1 MIFKEWLLLNENIEA
16 NFDDWLK
23 DIIKY
28 EKPAEATILR
38 SLGLYVAEYPKD
50 YSLSLGVDKD
60 GKPILAEP
68 VGSIVFAFSTRF
80 KKYKDI
86 IIKVLKSKH
95 LENLNWL
102 SFSIGYLAVKK
113 FLEEDLEL
121 AIDVTKRR
129 IDNRELPK
137 SEIGQKGWMEI
148 GKEAQQ
154 YVTEY
159 LRAQQE
165 LSNRQ
170 KLKLKKSGD
179 TLEEDESLIKLIADE
194 NDLKLYYLPKVID
207 KSNTEQNYKQLETN
221 KTQIEGRKRI
231 LCKYGKGT
239 DWCTANPSG
248 EYDRYY
254 AGNDIYIIHENDV
267 PKYQFTSCLTGNP
280 QFMDK
285 KDNHVT
291 DIELGVKELL
301 EKYISKETNCYDFK
315 IIFPDIESYK
325 KNKDRKVSAKNIKDL
340 IATDEFKKL
349 PPQEAKEFIKEIDV
363 ENMTAEDTMDL
374 IKSLPDRGADYFD
387 DKTINTLIS
396 RFQYG
401 YYDELDKKL
410 SSDRLQKFLNNYK
423 NNNYD
428 YPKDSEDYIQ
438 GSQDSRKKTIRQIL
452 SNAHNT
458 SNSLRILKFL
468 TKKINFGSQE
478 SYTVFD
484 TMMGIITKSYRE
496 GMIDKKDVVIYLF
509 SYLARDLG
517 KSNINQIDL
526 NRLQQRMNIELTPEN
541 GKYKI
546 TMPEED
552 YKSARY
558 LMALFLKNHS
568 DKII

>member
-1 MIFKEWLLLNENIEA
+1 MIFKEWLSLNENIEA
-16 NFDDWLK
+16 NIDDWLK
-23 DIIKY
+23 AIVKYAKPNERDMLYHLGISPDNTPEQSQAGDIVH
-28 EKPAEATILR
+28 EFNNR
-38 SLGLYVAEYPKD
+38 
-50 YSLSLGVDKD
+50 LSRWKH
-60 GKPILAEP
+60 
-68 VGSIVFAFSTRF
+68 
-80 KKYKDI
+80 I
-86 IIKVLKSKH
+86 IIKVLGEKQ

-102 SFSIGYLAVKK
+102 SFSIGYLVAKT
-113 FLEEDLEL
+113 FQEEDLEL

-137 SEIGQKGWMEI
+137 SEIGQKGWMTI
-148 GKEAQQ
+148 GREAQR

-165 LSNRQ
+165 ISNRQ

-179 TLEEDESLIKLIADE
+179 TLEEDESLIKLTANE
-194 NDLKLYYLPKVID
+194 NDFKLYYLPKVID
-207 KSNTEQNYKQLETN
+207 KSNTEQNYNQLETN

-239 DWCTANPSG
+239 DWCTANPGG

-254 AGNDIYIIHENDV
+254 AANDIYIIHENDV
-267 PKYQFTSCLTGNP
+267 PKYQFTSCLTGGST
-280 QFMDK
+280 QFMDI
-285 KDNHVT
+285 KDNHVA
-291 DIELGVKELL
+291 DIELKVKELL
-301 EKYISKETNCYDFK
+301 EKHVLKETNCYDFK
-315 IIFPDIESYK
+315 IIFPNIESYK
-325 KNKDRKVSAKNIKDL
+325 KNKDRRVSAKNIKDL

-349 PPQEAKEFIKEIDV
+349 PPQEAKEFLQEINI
-363 ENMTAEDTMDL
+363 ENMTAKDTMDL

-387 DKTINTLIS
+387 DKTISDLIL

-401 YYDELDKKL
+401 YYDELDEKL
-410 SSDRLQKFLNNYK
+410 SGDRLQKFLNNYK

-478 SYTVFD
+478 SYTAFD
-484 TMMGIITKSYRE
+484 TIIGMITKSYRE
-496 GMIDKKDVVIYLF
+496 GMIDKKDIAIYLF
-509 SYLARDLG
+509 SNLARDLG

>member
-16 NFDDWLK
+16 NIDDWLEAIVK
-23 DIIKY
+23 YAKPNERDMLYHLGISPDTPEQSSTPGRWALGDIVY
-28 EKPAEATILR
+28 EFNNR
-38 SLGLYVAEYPKD
+38 
-50 YSLSLGVDKD
+50 LSGWKH
-60 GKPILAEP
+60 
-68 VGSIVFAFSTRF
+68 
-80 KKYKDI
+80 I
-86 IIKVLKSKH
+86 IIKVLGEKQ

-102 SFSIGYLAVKK
+102 SFSIGYLVAKT
-113 FLEEDLEL
+113 FHEEDLEL

-137 SEIGQKGWMEI
+137 SEIGQKGWMTI
-148 GKEAQQ
+148 GREAQR

-159 LRAQQE
+159 LRSQQE

-179 TLEEDESLIKLIADE
+179 TLEEDENLIKLIANE
-194 NDLKLYYLPKVID
+194 NNLKLYYLPKVID
-207 KSNTEQNYKQLETN
+207 KSNDAEQNYNQLETN

-254 AGNDIYIIHENDV
+254 AANDIYIIHENDV
-267 PKYQFTSCLTGNP
+267 PKYQFTSCLTGGSP
-280 QFMDK
+280 QFMDV
-285 KDNHVT
+285 KDNYVT
-291 DIELGVKELL
+291 DMELKLKELL
-301 EKYISKETNCYDFK
+301 EKHVLKETNCYDFK

-340 IATDEFKKL
+340 IGTDEFKKL
-349 PPQEAKEFIKEIDV
+349 PPQEAKEFIKEIDI
-363 ENMTAEDTMDL
+363 ENMTAKDTMDL
-374 IKSLPDRGADYFD
+374 IKILPEKGADYFD
-387 DKTINTLIS
+387 DKTINTLIL
-396 RFQYG
+396 RFQYDF
-401 YYDELDKKL
+401 YDELNEKL
-410 SSDRLQKFLNNYK
+410 SGDRLQKFLNNYK

-458 SNSLRILKFL
+458 SASIRILRFL

-478 SYTVFD
+478 SYTAFD
-484 TMMGIITKSYRE
+484 TIIGMITKSYRE

-526 NRLQQRMNIELTPEN
+526 NRLQQRMNIELKPEN

-552 YKSARY
+552 YNSARY

>member
-16 NFDDWLK
+16 NIDDWLK
-23 DIIKY
+23 AIVKYAKPNEREMLYHLGISPDNTPEQSQQGDIVHEFKNRLIRWKY
-28 EKPAEATILR
+28 IIVRVLGEKQ
-38 SLGLYVAEYPKD
+38 
-50 YSLSLGVDKD
+50 
-60 GKPILAEP
+60 
-68 VGSIVFAFSTRF
+68 
-80 KKYKDI
+80 
-86 IIKVLKSKH
+86 

-102 SFSIGYLAVKK
+102 SFSIGYLVAKT
-113 FLEEDLEL
+113 FQEEDLEL

-148 GKEAQQ
+148 GREAQR
-154 YVTEY
+154 YVAEY
-159 LRAQQE
+159 LRSQQE

-179 TLEEDESLIKLIADE
+179 TLEEDDNLIKLIANE

-207 KSNTEQNYKQLETN
+207 KSKDVEQNYNQLETN

-267 PKYQFTSCLTGNP
+267 PKYQFTSCLTGGNP
-280 QFMDK
+280 QFMDV

-291 DIELGVKELL
+291 DVELKVKELL
-301 EKYISKETNCYDFK
+301 EKHVLKETNCYDFK

-325 KNKDRKVSAKNIKDL
+325 KNKDRRVSAKNIKDL

-349 PPQEAKEFIKEIDV
+349 PPQEAKEFIQEIDI
-363 ENMTAEDTMDL
+363 ENMTAKDTMDL

-387 DKTINTLIS
+387 DKTINDLIL

-401 YYDELDKKL
+401 YYDELNEKL
-410 SSDRLQKFLNNYK
+410 SGDRLQKFLNNYK

-428 YPKDSEDYIQ
+428 YPKDSEDYIE

-478 SYTVFD
+478 SYTAFD
-484 TMMGIITKSYRE
+484 TMMGMITKSYRE

-509 SYLARDLG
+509 SNLARDLG

>member
-1 MIFKEWLLLNENIEA
+1 MIFKEWLLLNENIES

-23 DIIKY
+23 AIIKY
-28 EKPAEATILR
+28 AKLNEKDILWA
-38 SLGLYVAEYPKD
+38 LGLD
-50 YSLSLGVDKD
+50 DDGLSPL
-60 GKPILAEP
+60 LAEK
-68 VGSIVFAFSTRF
+68 S
-80 KKYKDI
+80 I
-86 IIKVLKSKH
+86 IIRVLGRKH

-102 SFSIGYLAVKK
+102 SFSIGYLSVKRR
-113 FLEEDLEL
+113 FQEEDLEL

-148 GKEAQQ
+148 GKEAQTH
-154 YVTEY
+154 VTEY
-159 LRAQQE
+159 LRSQQE

-179 TLEEDESLIKLIADE
+179 TLEEDDDLRKLIANE

-254 AGNDIYIIHENDV
+254 AVNDIYIVHENDI
-267 PKYQFTSCLTGNP
+267 PKYQFTSCLTGGSP
-280 QFMDK
+280 QFMDV

-291 DIELGVKELL
+291 DMELKVKELL
-301 EKYISKETNCYDFK
+301 EKHVLKETNCYDFK

-340 IATDEFKKL
+340 IVTDEFKKL
-349 PPQEAKEFIKEIDV
+349 PPQEAKEFIQDIDI
-363 ENMTAEDTMDL
+363 ENLTAKDTMDL
-374 IKSLPDRGADYFD
+374 IKILPEKGADYFD

-401 YYDELDKKL
+401 FYDELSEKL
-410 SSDRLQKFLNNYK
+410 SGDRLQKFLNNYK

-458 SNSLRILKFL
+458 YNALRILKFL

-484 TMMGIITKSYRE
+484 TILGIITNSYRE
-496 GMIDKKDVVIYLF
+496 GMIDKKDVSILF
-509 SYLARDLG
+509 SDLARDLG
-517 KSNINQIDL
+517 QNNVNQIDL

-546 TMPEED
+546 TMPEEN
-552 YKSARY
+552 YNSARY
-558 LMALFLKNHS
+558 IMALFLKNHS

>member
-1 MIFKEWLLLNENIEA
+1 MIFKEWLLLNENIES

-23 DIIKY
+23 AIIKY
-28 EKPAEATILR
+28 AKLNEKDILWA
-38 SLGLYVAEYPKD
+38 LGLD
-50 YSLSLGVDKD
+50 DDGLSPL
-60 GKPILAEP
+60 LAEK
-68 VGSIVFAFSTRF
+68 S
-80 KKYKDI
+80 I
-86 IIKVLKSKH
+86 IIRVLGRKH

-102 SFSIGYLAVKK
+102 SFSIGYLSVKRR
-113 FLEEDLEL
+113 FQEEDLEL

-148 GKEAQQ
+148 GKEAQTH
-154 YVTEY
+154 VTEY
-159 LRAQQE
+159 LRSQQE

-179 TLEEDESLIKLIADE
+179 TLEEDDDLIKLIANE

-254 AGNDIYIIHENDV
+254 AVNDIYIVHENDI
-267 PKYQFTSCLTGNP
+267 PKYQFTSCLTGGSP
-280 QFMDK
+280 QFMDV

-291 DIELGVKELL
+291 DMELKVKELL
-301 EKYISKETNCYDFK
+301 EKHVLKETNCYDFK

-340 IATDEFKKL
+340 IVTDEFKKL
-349 PPQEAKEFIKEIDV
+349 PPQEAKEFIQDIDI
-363 ENMTAEDTMDL
+363 ENLTAKDTMDL
-374 IKSLPDRGADYFD
+374 IKILPEKGADYFD

-401 YYDELDKKL
+401 FYDELSEKL
-410 SSDRLQKFLNNYK
+410 SGDRLQKFLNNYK

-458 SNSLRILKFL
+458 YNALRILKFL

-484 TMMGIITKSYRE
+484 TILGIITNSYRE
-496 GMIDKKDVVIYLF
+496 GMIDKKDVSILF
-509 SYLARDLG
+509 SDLARDLG
-517 KSNINQIDL
+517 QNNVNQIDL

-546 TMPEED
+546 TMPEEN
-552 YKSARY
+552 YNSARY
-558 LMALFLKNHS
+558 IMALFLKNHS

>member
-23 DIIKY
+23 AIIKY
-28 EKPAEATILR
+28 AKLNEKDILWA
-38 SLGLYVAEYPKD
+38 LGLD
-50 YSLSLGVDKD
+50 DDDGLSPL
-60 GKPILAEP
+60 LAEK
-68 VGSIVFAFSTRF
+68 S
-80 KKYKDI
+80 I
-86 IIKVLKSKH
+86 IIRVLGRKH

-102 SFSIGYLAVKK
+102 SFSIGYLSVKRR
-113 FLEEDLEL
+113 FQEEDLEL

-137 SEIGQKGWMEI
+137 SEIGQKGWMTI

-154 YVTEY
+154 HVTEY
-159 LRAQQE
+159 LRSQQE

-179 TLEEDESLIKLIADE
+179 TLEEDDNLIKLIANE

-207 KSNTEQNYKQLETN
+207 KSNTEQNYNQLETN

-254 AGNDIYIIHENDV
+254 AANDIYIIHENDV
-267 PKYQFTSCLTGNP
+267 PKYQFTSCLTGGSP
-280 QFMDK
+280 QFMDV

-291 DIELGVKELL
+291 DVELKVKELL
-301 EKYISKETNCYDFK
+301 EKHVLKETNCYDFK

-325 KNKDRKVSAKNIKDL
+325 KNKDRRVSAKNIKDL

-349 PPQEAKEFIKEIDV
+349 PPQEAKEFIQEIDI
-363 ENMTAEDTMDL
+363 ENMTAKDTMDL

-387 DKTINTLIS
+387 DKTINDLIL

-401 YYDELDKKL
+401 YYDELNEKL
-410 SSDRLQKFLNNYK
+410 SGDRLQKFLNNYK

-428 YPKDSEDYIQ
+428 YPKDSEDYIE

-478 SYTVFD
+478 SYTAFD
-484 TMMGIITKSYRE
+484 TMMGMITKSYRE

>member
-23 DIIKY
+23 AIIKY
-28 EKPAEATILR
+28 AKLNEKDILWA
-38 SLGLYVAEYPKD
+38 LGLD
-50 YSLSLGVDKD
+50 DDDGLSPL
-60 GKPILAEP
+60 LAEK
-68 VGSIVFAFSTRF
+68 S
-80 KKYKDI
+80 I
-86 IIKVLKSKH
+86 IIRVLGRKH

-102 SFSIGYLAVKK
+102 SFSIGYLSVKRR
-113 FLEEDLEL
+113 FQEEDLEL

-137 SEIGQKGWMEI
+137 SEIGQKGWMTI

-154 YVTEY
+154 HVTEY
-159 LRAQQE
+159 LRSQQE

-179 TLEEDESLIKLIADE
+179 TLEEDDNLIKLIANE

-207 KSNTEQNYKQLETN
+207 KSNTEQNYNQLETN

-254 AGNDIYIIHENDV
+254 AANDIYIIHENDV
-267 PKYQFTSCLTGNP
+267 PKYQFTSCLTGGNP
-280 QFMDK
+280 QFMDV

-291 DIELGVKELL
+291 DVELKVKELL
-301 EKYISKETNCYDFK
+301 EKHVLKETNCYDFK

-325 KNKDRKVSAKNIKDL
+325 KNKDRRVSAKNIKDL

-349 PPQEAKEFIKEIDV
+349 PPQEAKEFIQEIDI
-363 ENMTAEDTMDL
+363 ENMTAKDTMDL

-387 DKTINTLIS
+387 DKTINDLIL

-401 YYDELDKKL
+401 YYDELNEKL
-410 SSDRLQKFLNNYK
+410 SGDRLQKFLNNYK

-428 YPKDSEDYIQ
+428 YPKDSEDYIE

-478 SYTVFD
+478 SYTAFD
-484 TMMGIITKSYRE
+484 TMMGMITKSYRE

-509 SYLARDLG
+509 SNLARDLG

>member
-23 DIIKY
+23 AILKYAKPNERDMLYHLGISPDNTPEQSQQGDIVHEFKNRLIRWKY
-28 EKPAEATILR
+28 IIVR
-38 SLGLYVAEYPKD
+38 VLG
-50 YSLSLGVDKD
+50 
-60 GKPILAEP
+60 
-68 VGSIVFAFSTRF
+68 
-80 KKYKDI
+80 KKN
-86 IIKVLKSKH
+86 

-102 SFSIGYLAVKK
+102 SFSIGYLVAKT
-113 FLEEDLEL
+113 FQEEDLEL

-129 IDNRELPK
+129 IDNRELQK

-148 GKEAQQ
+148 GRESQK

-179 TLEEDESLIKLIADE
+179 TLEEDDDLIKLIANE
-194 NDLKLYYLPKVID
+194 NNLKLYYLPKVID
-207 KSNTEQNYKQLETN
+207 KSNDTEQNYNQLQTN
-221 KTQIEGRKRI
+221 KSQIEGRKRI

-254 AGNDIYIIHENDV
+254 AGNDIYVVHENDV
-267 PKYQFTSCLTGNP
+267 PKYQFTSCLTGNS
-280 QFMDK
+280 QFMDV
-285 KDNHVT
+285 KDNYVT
-291 DIELGVKELL
+291 DMELKVKELL
-301 EKYISKETNCYDFK
+301 EKHVLKETNCYDFK

-349 PPQEAKEFIKEIDV
+349 PPQEAKEFIKEIDI
-363 ENMTAEDTMDL
+363 ENLTAKDTMDL
-374 IKSLPDRGADYFD
+374 IKILPEKGADYFD

-401 YYDELDKKL
+401 YYDELNKKL

-428 YPKDSEDYIQ
+428 YPTGSEDYIQ

-452 SNAHNT
+452 YNAHNT
-458 SNSLRILKFL
+458 YNALRILKFL

-484 TMMGIITKSYRE
+484 TILGMITNSYRE
-496 GMIDKKDVVIYLF
+496 GMLDKKDIIYLF
-509 SYLARDLG
+509 HDLARDLG
-517 KSNINQIDL
+517 QNNVNQIDL
-526 NRLQQRMNIELTPEN
+526 NRLQERMKIELVPEN
-541 GKYKI
+541 GKYRI
-546 TMPEED
+546 TMPAED
-552 YKSARY
+552 NSARY

>member
-23 DIIKY
+23 AIVKYAKPNERDMLYHLGISPDNTPPEQSQATAGRWALDDIVH
-28 EKPAEATILR
+28 EFNNR
-38 SLGLYVAEYPKD
+38 
-50 YSLSLGVDKD
+50 LSKW
-60 GKPILAEP
+60 KH
-68 VGSIVFAFSTRF
+68 
-80 KKYKDI
+80 I
-86 IIKVLKSKH
+86 IIKVLGEKQ

-102 SFSIGYLAVKK
+102 SFSIGYLVAKT
-113 FLEEDLEL
+113 FQEEDLEL

-137 SEIGQKGWMEI
+137 SEIGQKGWMVI
-148 GKEAQQ
+148 GREAQR
-154 YVTEY
+154 YVAEY

-179 TLEEDESLIKLIADE
+179 TLEEDEDLIKLIANE

-207 KSNTEQNYKQLETN
+207 KSNDAEQNYNQLETN

-254 AGNDIYIIHENDV
+254 AANDIYIVHEQDI
-267 PKYQFTSCLTGNP
+267 PKYQFTSCLTGGSH
-280 QFMDK
+280 QFMDV
-285 KDNHVT
+285 KDNYVK
-291 DIELGVKELL
+291 DMELKVKELL
-301 EKYISKETNCYDFK
+301 EKHVLKETNCYDFK

-325 KNKDRKVSAKNIKDL
+325 KNKDRRVSAKNIKDL

-349 PPQEAKEFIKEIDV
+349 PPQEAKEFIQEIDI
-363 ENMTAEDTMDL
+363 ENLTAKDTMDL
-374 IKSLPDRGADYFD
+374 IKILPEKGADYFD

-401 YYDELDKKL
+401 YYDELDRKL
-410 SSDRLQKFLNNYK
+410 SSDRLQKFLSNYK

-452 SNAHNT
+452 SNAN
-458 SNSLRILKFL
+458 NVYNALRILKFF

-484 TMMGIITKSYRE
+484 TILGRITGAYRE
-496 GMIDKKDVVIYLF
+496 AMLDKKDIIYLF
-509 SYLARDLG
+509 HDLARDLG
-517 KSNINQIDL
+517 QNNVNQIDL
-526 NRLQQRMNIELTPEN
+526 NRLQERMKIELVPEN
-541 GKYKI
+541 GKYRI
-546 TMPEED
+546 TMPAED
-552 YKSARY
+552 NSARY

>member
-1 MIFKEWLLLNENIEA
+1 
-16 NFDDWLK
+16 
-23 DIIKY
+23 
-28 EKPAEATILR
+28 
-38 SLGLYVAEYPKD
+38 
-50 YSLSLGVDKD
+50 
-60 GKPILAEP
+60 
-68 VGSIVFAFSTRF
+68 
-80 KKYKDI
+80 
-86 IIKVLKSKH
+86 
-95 LENLNWL
+95 
-102 SFSIGYLAVKK
+102 
-113 FLEEDLEL
+113 
-121 AIDVTKRR
+121 
-129 IDNRELPK
+129 
-137 SEIGQKGWMEI
+137 MEI
-148 GKEAQQ
+148 GKEAQTH
-154 YVTEY
+154 VTEY
-159 LRAQQE
+159 LRSQQE

-179 TLEEDESLIKLIADE
+179 TLEEDDDLIKLIANE

-254 AGNDIYIIHENDV
+254 AVNDIYIVHENDI
-267 PKYQFTSCLTGNP
+267 PKYQFTSCLTGGSP
-280 QFMDK
+280 QFMDV

-291 DIELGVKELL
+291 DMELKVKELL
-301 EKYISKETNCYDFK
+301 EKHVLKETNCYDFK

-340 IATDEFKKL
+340 IVTDEFKKL
-349 PPQEAKEFIKEIDV
+349 PPQEAKEFIQDIDI
-363 ENMTAEDTMDL
+363 ENLTAKDTMDL
-374 IKSLPDRGADYFD
+374 IKILPEKGADYFD

-401 YYDELDKKL
+401 FYDELSEKL
-410 SSDRLQKFLNNYK
+410 SGDRLQKFLNNYK

-458 SNSLRILKFL
+458 YNALRILKFL

-484 TMMGIITKSYRE
+484 TILGIITNSYRE
-496 GMIDKKDVVIYLF
+496 GMIDKKDVSILF
-509 SYLARDLG
+509 SDLARDLG
-517 KSNINQIDL
+517 QNNVNQIDL

-546 TMPEED
+546 TMPEEN
-552 YKSARY
+552 YNSARY
-558 LMALFLKNHS
+558 IMALFLKNHS

>member
-16 NFDDWLK
+16 NIDDWLEAIVK
-23 DIIKY
+23 YAKPNERDMLYHLGISPDTPEQSQSTPGRWALGDIVY
-28 EKPAEATILR
+28 EFNNR
-38 SLGLYVAEYPKD
+38 
-50 YSLSLGVDKD
+50 LSGWKH
-60 GKPILAEP
+60 
-68 VGSIVFAFSTRF
+68 
-80 KKYKDI
+80 I
-86 IIKVLKSKH
+86 IIKVLGEKQ

-102 SFSIGYLAVKK
+102 SFSIGYLVAKT
-113 FLEEDLEL
+113 FHEEDLEL

-137 SEIGQKGWMEI
+137 NEIGQKGWMTI
-148 GKEAQQ
+148 GREAQR

-179 TLEEDESLIKLIADE
+179 TLEEDENLIRLMADE
-194 NDLKLYYLPKVID
+194 NNLKLYYLPKVINL
-207 KSNTEQNYKQLETN
+207 SNDTEQNYNQLETN

-254 AGNDIYIIHENDV
+254 ASNDIYVVHENDV
-267 PKYQFTSCLTGNP
+267 PKYQFTSCLTGGSP
-280 QFMDK
+280 QFMDV
-285 KDNHVT
+285 KDNYVK
-291 DIELGVKELL
+291 DIELKVKELL
-301 EKYISKETNCYDFK
+301 EKYSLKETQCYDFK

-325 KNKDRKVSAKNIKDL
+325 KNKDRRVSAKNIKDL

-349 PPQEAKEFIKEIDV
+349 PPQEAKEFIQEIDI
-363 ENMTAEDTMDL
+363 ENMTAKDTMDL

-387 DKTINTLIS
+387 DKTINDLIL

-401 YYDELDKKL
+401 YYDELNEKL
-410 SSDRLQKFLNNYK
+410 SGDRLQKFLNNYK

-484 TMMGIITKSYRE
+484 TIIGMITKSYRE

-509 SYLARDLG
+509 SDLARDLG
-517 KSNINQIDL
+517 KKNINQIDL
-526 NRLQQRMNIELTPEN
+526 NRLQQRMNIELIPED
-541 GKYKI
+541 GKYRI

-552 YKSARY
+552 YNSARY

>member
-1 MIFKEWLLLNENIEA
+1 MIFKEWLLLNENIET

-23 DIIKY
+23 AIIKY
-28 EKPAEATILR
+28 AKLNEKDILWA
-38 SLGLYVAEYPKD
+38 LGLD
-50 YSLSLGVDKD
+50 DDGLSPL
-60 GKPILAEP
+60 LAEK
-68 VGSIVFAFSTRF
+68 S
-80 KKYKDI
+80 I
-86 IIKVLKSKH
+86 IIRVLGRKH

-102 SFSIGYLAVKK
+102 SFSIGYLSVKRR
-113 FLEEDLEL
+113 FQEEDLEL

-148 GKEAQQ
+148 GKEAQR

-159 LRAQQE
+159 LRSQQE

-179 TLEEDESLIKLIADE
+179 TLEEDDNLIKLIANE
-194 NDLKLYYLPKVID
+194 NDLKLYYLPKVIN
-207 KSNTEQNYKQLETN
+207 KSNVEQTYNQLETN

-267 PKYQFTSCLTGNP
+267 PKHQFTSCLTGGSP
-280 QFMDK
+280 QFMDV

-291 DIELGVKELL
+291 DIELEVKELL
-301 EKYISKETNCYDFK
+301 EKHVLKETNCYDFK

-340 IATDEFKKL
+340 IGTDEFKKL
-349 PPQEAKEFIKEIDV
+349 PPQEAKEFIQDIDI
-363 ENMTAEDTMDL
+363 ENLTAKDTMDL
-374 IKSLPDRGADYFD
+374 IKILPEKGADYFD
-387 DKTINTLIS
+387 DKTINTLIL

-410 SSDRLQKFLNNYK
+410 SSDRLQKFLSNFK

-438 GSQDSRKKTIRQIL
+438 GAQDSRNKTIRQIL
-452 SNAHNT
+452 SGAHNT
-458 SNSLRILKFL
+458 SNALKILKFL

-478 SYTVFD
+478 SYTASS
-484 TMMGIITKSYRE
+484 TILSMIAHSYKE
-496 GMIDKKDVVIYLF
+496 VMLDEKDVIYLF
-509 SYLARDLG
+509 HDLSKDLG
-517 KSNINQIDL
+517 QNNVNQIDL
-526 NRLQQRMNIELTPEN
+526 NRLKQRMNIELTPEN

-552 YKSARY
+552 YRSVGY

>member
-1 MIFKEWLLLNENIEA
+1 MIFKEWLSLNENIEA
-16 NFDDWLK
+16 NIDDWLK
-23 DIIKY
+23 AIVKYSKPNERDILFHLGISPDNTPEQSQQGDIVHEFKNRLIRWKY
-28 EKPAEATILR
+28 IIVR
-38 SLGLYVAEYPKD
+38 VLGK
-50 YSLSLGVDKD
+50 
-60 GKPILAEP
+60 
-68 VGSIVFAFSTRF
+68 
-80 KKYKDI
+80 
-86 IIKVLKSKH
+86 KH
-95 LENLNWL
+95 LENFKWL
-102 SFSIGYLAVKK
+102 SFSIGYLAAKT
-113 FLEEDLEL
+113 FHEEDLEL

-129 IDNRELPK
+129 IDNRDLPK
-137 SEIGQKGWMEI
+137 SEIEQKGWMII

-154 YVTEY
+154 HVAEY
-159 LRAQQE
+159 LRSQQE

-179 TLEEDESLIKLIADE
+179 TLEEDDNLIKLIANE

-254 AGNDIYIIHENDV
+254 AHNDIYVVHENDV
-267 PKYQFTSCLTGNP
+267 PKYQFTSCLTGGSP
-280 QFMDK
+280 QFMDV

-291 DIELGVKELL
+291 DIELEVKELL
-301 EKYISKETNCYDFK
+301 EKHVLKETNCYDFK

-349 PPQEAKEFIKEIDV
+349 PPQEAKEFIQDIDI
-363 ENMTAEDTMDL
+363 ENLTAKDTMDL
-374 IKSLPDRGADYFD
+374 IKILPEKGADYFD
-387 DKTINTLIS
+387 DKTINILIS

-401 YYDELDKKL
+401 FYDELSEKL
-410 SSDRLQKFLNNYK
+410 SGDRLQKFLNNYK

-452 SNAHNT
+452 SDAHNT

-484 TMMGIITKSYRE
+484 TMMGMITKSYRE
-496 GMIDKKDVVIYLF
+496 GMIDKKDIVVYLF
-509 SYLARDLG
+509 HNLAKDLG
-517 KSNINQIDL
+517 QSNINQIDL
-526 NRLQQRMNIELTPEN
+526 NRLQQRMNIELIPEN

-552 YKSARY
+552 YNSARY
-558 LMALFLKNHS
+558 LMALFLKNYS

>member
-16 NFDDWLK
+16 NIDDWLK
-23 DIIKY
+23 AIVKYAKPNEREMLYHLGISPDNTPEQSQQGDIVHEFKNRLIRWKY
-28 EKPAEATILR
+28 IIVRVLGEKQ
-38 SLGLYVAEYPKD
+38 
-50 YSLSLGVDKD
+50 
-60 GKPILAEP
+60 
-68 VGSIVFAFSTRF
+68 
-80 KKYKDI
+80 
-86 IIKVLKSKH
+86 

-102 SFSIGYLAVKK
+102 SFSIGYLVAKT
-113 FLEEDLEL
+113 FQEEDLEL

-148 GKEAQQ
+148 GREAQR
-154 YVTEY
+154 YVAEY
-159 LRAQQE
+159 LRSQQE

-179 TLEEDESLIKLIADE
+179 TLEEDDNLIKLIANE

-207 KSNTEQNYKQLETN
+207 KSKDVEQNYNQLETN

-267 PKYQFTSCLTGNP
+267 PKYQFTSCLTGSP
-280 QFMDK
+280 QFMDV

-291 DIELGVKELL
+291 DMELKVKELL
-301 EKYISKETNCYDFK
+301 EKHVLKETNCYDFK

-349 PPQEAKEFIKEIDV
+349 PPQEAKEFIQEIDI
-363 ENMTAEDTMDL
+363 ENLPAKETMDL

-387 DKTINTLIS
+387 DKTINTLIL

-401 YYDELDKKL
+401 YYDELNEKL

-452 SNAHNT
+452 SDAHNT

-496 GMIDKKDVVIYLF
+496 GMIDKKDVVVYLF
-509 SYLARDLG
+509 HNLAKDLG
-517 KSNINQIDL
+517 QSNINQIDL
-526 NRLQQRMNIELTPEN
+526 NRLQQRMNIELIPEN

-552 YKSARY
+552 YNSARY
-558 LMALFLKNHS
+558 LMALFLKNYS

>member
-23 DIIKY
+23 AIIKY
-28 EKPAEATILR
+28 AKPNEKDTLWALGLDDDQIRPPAEK
-38 SLGLYVAEYPKD
+38 S
-50 YSLSLGVDKD
+50 
-60 GKPILAEP
+60 
-68 VGSIVFAFSTRF
+68 
-80 KKYKDI
+80 I
-86 IIKVLKSKH
+86 IIRVLGRKN

-179 TLEEDESLIKLIADE
+179 TLEEDDNLIKFIANE

-207 KSNTEQNYKQLETN
+207 KSNTEQNYNQLETN

-254 AGNDIYIIHENDV
+254 AANDIYIIHENDV
-267 PKYQFTSCLTGNP
+267 PKYQFTSCLTGGSP
-280 QFMDK
+280 QFMDV

-291 DIELGVKELL
+291 DVELKVKELL
-301 EKYISKETNCYDFK
+301 EKHVLKETNCYDFK

-325 KNKDRKVSAKNIKDL
+325 KNKDRRVSAKNIKDL

-349 PPQEAKEFIKEIDV
+349 PPQEAKEFIQEIDI
-363 ENMTAEDTMDL
+363 ENMTAKDTMDL

-387 DKTINTLIS
+387 DKTINDLIL

-401 YYDELDKKL
+401 YYDELNEKL
-410 SSDRLQKFLNNYK
+410 SGDRLQKFLNNYK

-428 YPKDSEDYIQ
+428 YPKDSEDYIE

-478 SYTVFD
+478 SYTAFD
-484 TMMGIITKSYRE
+484 TMMGMITKSYRE

>member
-1 MIFKEWLLLNENIEA
+1 MIFKEWLSLNENIEA
-16 NFDDWLK
+16 NIDDWLK
-23 DIIKY
+23 AIVKYAKPNERDMLYHLGISPDNTPEQSQAGDIVHEFNNRLNRWKQ
-28 EKPAEATILR
+28 
-38 SLGLYVAEYPKD
+38 
-50 YSLSLGVDKD
+50 
-60 GKPILAEP
+60 
-68 VGSIVFAFSTRF
+68 
-80 KKYKDI
+80 I
-86 IIKVLKSKH
+86 IIKVLGEKH
-95 LENLNWL
+95 LENLSWL
-102 SFSIGYLAVKK
+102 SFSLGYLVAKT
-113 FLEEDLEL
+113 FHEEDLEL

-129 IDNRELPK
+129 INSRDLRK
-137 SEIGQKGWMEI
+137 SEIGQKGWMTI
-148 GKEAQQ
+148 GREAQR
-154 YVTEY
+154 YATEY

-179 TLEEDESLIKLIADE
+179 TLEEDGDLIKLIADE
-194 NDLKLYYLPKVID
+194 NNFKLYYLPKVID
-207 KSNTEQNYKQLETN
+207 KSNTEQNYNQLETN

-267 PKYQFTSCLTGNP
+267 PKYQFTSCLTGGST
-280 QFMDK
+280 QFMDI
-285 KDNHVT
+285 KDNHVA
-291 DIELGVKELL
+291 DIELKVKELL
-301 EKYISKETNCYDFK
+301 EKYLLKATSCYDFK

-325 KNKDRKVSAKNIKDL
+325 KNKDRRVSAKNIKDL

-349 PPQEAKEFIKEIDV
+349 PPQEAKEFIKEIDI
-363 ENMTAEDTMDL
+363 ENMTAKDTMDL
-374 IKSLPDRGADYFD
+374 IKSLPDGGADYFD
-387 DKTINTLIS
+387 DKTINTLIL

-401 YYDELDKKL
+401 YYDELSEKL
-410 SSDRLQKFLNNYK
+410 SGDRLQKFLNNYK

-428 YPKDSEDYIQ
+428 YPKNSEDYIQ

-478 SYTVFD
+478 SYTAFD
-484 TMMGIITKSYRE
+484 TMMGMITKSYRE

-509 SYLARDLG
+509 SNLARDLG

-552 YKSARY
+552 YNSARY

>member
-16 NFDDWLK
+16 NIDDWLK
-23 DIIKY
+23 AIVKYAKPNERDMLYHLGISPDSTPEQSQAGDIVHEFKNRLIRWKY
-28 EKPAEATILR
+28 
-38 SLGLYVAEYPKD
+38 
-50 YSLSLGVDKD
+50 
-60 GKPILAEP
+60 
-68 VGSIVFAFSTRF
+68 
-80 KKYKDI
+80 I
-86 IIKVLKSKH
+86 IIRVLGKKH
-95 LENLNWL
+95 LENFKWL
-102 SFSIGYLAVKK
+102 SFSIGYLVAKT
-113 FLEEDLEL
+113 FHEEDLEL

-129 IDNRELPK
+129 IDNRELLK
-137 SEIGQKGWMEI
+137 SEIEQKGWMTI
-148 GKEAQQ
+148 GREAQK

-179 TLEEDESLIKLIADE
+179 SLEEDESLIKLLANE
-194 NDLKLYYLPKVID
+194 GDLKLYYLPKVID
-207 KSNTEQNYKQLETN
+207 KSKDVEQNYNQLVTN
-221 KTQIEGRKRI
+221 KSQIEGRKRI

-239 DWCTANPSG
+239 DWCTANPTG

-254 AGNDIYIIHENDV
+254 ANNDIYIVHENDV
-267 PKYQFTSCLTGNP
+267 PKYQFTSCLTGGSP
-280 QFMDK
+280 QFMDV
-285 KDNHVT
+285 KDNYVT
-291 DIELGVKELL
+291 DMELKVKELL
-301 EKYISKETNCYDFK
+301 EKHVLKETNCYDFK

-325 KNKDRKVSAKNIKDL
+325 KNKDRRVSAKNIKDL

-349 PPQEAKEFIKEIDV
+349 PPQEAKEFIREIDI
-363 ENMTAEDTMDL
+363 ENMTAKDTMDL

-387 DKTINTLIS
+387 DKTINDLIL

-401 YYDELDKKL
+401 YYDELNEKL
-410 SSDRLQKFLNNYK
+410 SGDRLQKFLNNYK

-484 TMMGIITKSYRE
+484 TIIGMITKSYRE

-509 SYLARDLG
+509 SDLARDLG
-517 KSNINQIDL
+517 KKNINQIDL
-526 NRLQQRMNIELTPEN
+526 NRLQQRMSIELTPEN